1 MRKLPQLVAALATTF
16 ALTGAQAQ
24 ALEEIKVSYQPALY
38 WALPFY
44 IATEKNW
51 WAEVGLKPTFSTF
64 SFTPASTSTIPSRNA
79 RARCRNGAS
88 SQTGK
93 RR

>member
-38 WALPFY
+38 WALPFA
-44 IATEKNW
+44 IATEKSW
-51 WAEVGLKPTFSTF
+51 WAELGLKPAAGWSARGGAGYYFCHAHYFSLHTDPF
-64 SFTPASTSTIPSRNA
+64 P
-79 RARCRNGAS
+79 
-88 SQTGK
+88 
-93 RR
+93 